1 VEAKPRSRGLWFQ
14 SATEVASS
22 WVRPCGWRWR
32 RLRLCGKPS
41 WQQRRRGI
49 PRQQWARN
57 TPCARLGPLSPRRC
71 QWLVVV
77 LVVVVMMVVV
87 VVVVEEEVVVVEEVV
102 VMLLVLVAMLARAR
116 VLQRMAGRRVRR
128 AEAVRRQRARAMNV
142 EAAR

>member
-1 VEAKPRSRGLWFQ
+1 
-14 SATEVASS
+14 
-22 WVRPCGWRWR
+22 
-32 RLRLCGKPS
+32 
-41 WQQRRRGI
+41 
-49 PRQQWARN
+49 
-57 TPCARLGPLSPRRC
+57 
-71 QWLVVV
+71 VVV

-87 VVVVEEEVVVVEEVV
+87 VEEEEEVVVEEVV